1 MLQGLGMLSYCNSRH
16 RVYSALCCI
25 LDGCA
30 EICIVATT
38 RYHQHM
44 QCYKQEGEELILWLL
59 LTSKCISCITYW
71 EYTQGIWIAVSGP
84 KCLSCWMT
92 IEASLWCACN
102 CSFCSGRRCLTNITN
117 SLDQVTK
124 SSDQVDVCIT
134 AHCCLLHQIHVAW
147 NRCAVILTQDGEI
160 LTAWCCPW
168 HTQSLGLSRT
178 AHHAKYRTVCLVWG
192 GLGLWHKLR
201 GKFGLAHPVMITVR
215 SWPRLI
221 NH

>member
-1 MLQGLGMLSYCNSRH
+1 MSSRENQ
-16 RVYSALCCI
+16 VAQSTSAGNVGHDFLHARRIRCYRGWECCPTATLDTGYI
-25 LDGCA
+25 LHS
-30 EICIVATT
+30 VASLTGAR
-38 RYHQHM
+38 RYA
-44 QCYKQEGEELILWLL
+44 LWQPSD
-59 LTSKCISCITYW
+59 TINICITYW

-124 SSDQVDVCIT
+124 SSD
-134 AHCCLLHQIHVAW
+134 HCCLLYQIHVAW

-160 LTAWCCPW
+160 LTAWYCPW